1 MKSWI
6 THIPILGT
14 LANAAA
20 VVAGGTLGLLLRSR
34 LPQRH
39 AETAFQAIGL
49 FTLFLGIHM
58 AAKTQNFLVLI
69 FSLVLGALTGEAL
82 NLEKRLDDL
91 AEGIRRRLRCGND
104 RFVQGFV
111 TAFLLFCTGSMTL
124 LGAIE
129 EGLGGYPNLLFAKS
143 VLDGFSSV
151 ALAASL
157 GAGVVAAAVPLLLFQ
172 GGITLGARAF
182 QALLSQPVIDEIS
195 AVGGILL
202 LGLGLSLLEIR
213 KLRVL
218 NLLPALLYAALLAS
232 FLP

>member
-1 MKSWI
+1 MNEWI
-6 THIPILGT
+6 QHIPVCGS

-20 VVAGGTLGLLLRSR
+20 VLAGGSFGLLMRSR

-39 AETAFQAIGL
+39 VETAFHAIGL

-82 NLEKRLDDL
+82 NLEKRLDNF
-91 AEGIRRRLRCGND
+91 AEGLRQRFRCEND

-111 TAFLLFCTGSMTL
+111 TAFLLFCTGSMTI

-129 EGLGGYPNLLFAKS
+129 EGLGGYPNLLLAKT

-157 GAGVVAAAVPLLLFQ
+157 GPGVVAASVPLLLFQ
-172 GGITLGARAF
+172 GGLTLGARAF
-182 QALLSQPVIDEIS
+182 QSLLSQPVIDEMS

-213 KLRVL
+213 RFRVL
-218 NLLPALLYAALLAS
+218 NLLPGLLFAAALSSLLS
-232 FLP
+232 